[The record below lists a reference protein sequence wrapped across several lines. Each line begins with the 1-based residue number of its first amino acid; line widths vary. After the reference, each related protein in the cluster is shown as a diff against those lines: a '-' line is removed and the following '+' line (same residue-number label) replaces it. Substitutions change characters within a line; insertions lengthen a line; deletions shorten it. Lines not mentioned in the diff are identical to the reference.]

1 MSLKMKS
8 QFKHQNH
15 YRHYHHHH
23 HYHLRHDLSA
33 QVSLVKGH
41 EFKMTQNRRVNMKST
56 QKVIVIEISE
66 YNRPCLF
73 FIDFCN

>member
-23 HYHLRHDLSA
+23 HLRHDLSA